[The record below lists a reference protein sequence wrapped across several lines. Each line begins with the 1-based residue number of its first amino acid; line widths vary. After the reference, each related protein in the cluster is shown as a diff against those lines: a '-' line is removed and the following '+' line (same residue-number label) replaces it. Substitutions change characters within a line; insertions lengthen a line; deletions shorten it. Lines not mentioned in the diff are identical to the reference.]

1 MLKSKRDESIK
12 RYLAR
17 VGKLEHNSKMYN
29 YRYYRVSYGESL
41 EIVIRFSDHFN
52 GEVKTKPDID
62 VIKTSIGFYTI
73 KTNSGMSATLTE
85 DTIIP
90 YLRSLLIVY
99 PEVSSSISSF
109 MNAAQYAEK
118 QMVSKTGE
126 IKKVEAELKRRS
138 EDFNLADSI
147 WDENKKLT
155 SDNKTLKSTVE
166 LQKKQYADLKSA
178 HTALKAKHQ
187 QLLTALQKLQ
197 AFKSAWDNVLKNT

>member
-12 RYLAR
+12 RYLAC
-17 VGKLEHNSKMYN
+17 VGKLEHRSKLYNS
-29 YRYYRVSYGESL
+29 RYYRISYGESL

-52 GEVKTKPDID
+52 GESKTKPNID

-85 DTIIP
+85 GTIIP

-138 EDFNLADSI
+138 EDFDLADSI

-155 SDNKTLKSTVE
+155 SENK
-166 LQKKQYADLKSA
+166 
-178 HTALKAKHQ
+178 
-187 QLLTALQKLQ
+187 
-197 AFKSAWDNVLKNT
+197 VLKNTVTLQKQQYSDLKSRFDKVVGQLNQITSSLKKK

>member
-17 VGKLEHNSKMYN
+17 VGKLEHKSKMYN
-29 YRYYRVSYGESL
+29 SRYYRVSYGESL
-41 EIVIRFSDHFN
+41 EIVIRFSDHSN
-52 GEVKTKPDID
+52 GESKTKPDID

-85 DTIIP
+85 GTIIP

-118 QMVSKTGE
+118 QMVGKIGE
-126 IKKVEAELKRRS
+126 VKKVEAELKRRS
-138 EDFNLADSI
+138 EDFDLADSI

-155 SDNKTLKSTVE
+155 SENK
-166 LQKKQYADLKSA
+166 
-178 HTALKAKHQ
+178 
-187 QLLTALQKLQ
+187 
-197 AFKSAWDNVLKNT
+197 VLKNTVTLQKQQYSVLKSKFDKVIGQLNQITSSLKK

>member
-29 YRYYRVSYGESL
+29 SRYYRISYGESL

-52 GEVKTKPDID
+52 GESKTKPDID

-118 QMVSKTGE
+118 QIVSKIGE
-126 IKKVEAELKRRS
+126 VKKVEAELKRRS
-138 EDFNLADSI
+138 EDFDLADSI

-166 LQKKQYADLKSA
+166 LQKKQYADFKSA

>member
-29 YRYYRVSYGESL
+29 SRYYRVSYGESL

-52 GEVKTKPDID
+52 GESKTKPDID

-85 DTIIP
+85 DAIIP

-118 QMVSKTGE
+118 QIISKTGQ

-138 EDFNLADSI
+138 EDFDLADSI

>member
-29 YRYYRVSYGESL
+29 SRYYRVSYGESL

-52 GEVKTKPDID
+52 GESKTKPDID

-85 DTIIP
+85 STIIP

-99 PEVSSSISSF
+99 PEVSSSVSSF

-118 QMVSKTGE
+118 QIISKTGK

-138 EDFNLADSI
+138 EDFDLADSI

>member
-1 MLKSKRDESIK
+1 MLDSKRDESIK

-29 YRYYRVSYGESL
+29 SRYYRVSYGESL

-52 GEVKTKPDID
+52 GESKTKPDID
-62 VIKTSIGFYTI
+62 VIKTSIGFYII

-85 DTIIP
+85 DAIIP

-118 QMVSKTGE
+118 QIISKTGE

-138 EDFNLADSI
+138 EDFDLADSI

-166 LQKKQYADLKSA
+166 LQKKQYANLKSA

>member
-29 YRYYRVSYGESL
+29 SRYYRVSYGESL

-52 GEVKTKPDID
+52 GESKPRPDID

-73 KTNSGMSATLTE
+73 KTNTGLSATLTE
-85 DTIIP
+85 GTIIS

-109 MNAAQYAEK
+109 MCAAQYAKK
-118 QMVSKTGE
+118 QIISKTGE
-126 IKKVEAELKRRS
+126 VEKVKAELKRRS
-138 EDFNLADSI
+138 EDFDLADSI
-147 WDENKKLT
+147 MDENKKLT
-155 SDNKTLKSTVE
+155 SENK
-166 LQKKQYADLKSA
+166 
-178 HTALKAKHQ
+178 
-187 QLLTALQKLQ
+187 
-197 AFKSAWDNVLKNT
+197 VLKNTVTLQKQQYSDLKSRFDKVTLQLNQIISSLKKK

>member
-17 VGKLEHNSKMYN
+17 VGKLEHNSKMDN
-29 YRYYRVSYGESL
+29 SRYYRVSYGESH

-52 GEVKTKPDID
+52 GESKTKPDID

-85 DTIIP
+85 GTIIS

-109 MNAAQYAEK
+109 MRAAQYAEK
-118 QMVSKTGE
+118 QIISKTGE
-126 IKKVEAELKRRS
+126 VEKVEAELKRRS
-138 EDFNLADSI
+138 EDFDLADSI
-147 WDENKKLT
+147 MDENKKLT
-155 SDNKTLKSTVE
+155 SENK
-166 LQKKQYADLKSA
+166 
-178 HTALKAKHQ
+178 
-187 QLLTALQKLQ
+187 
-197 AFKSAWDNVLKNT
+197 VLKNTVTLQKQQYSDLKSRFDKVTLQLNQIISSLKKK

>member
-17 VGKLEHNSKMYN
+17 VGKLEHRSKLYNS
-29 YRYYRVSYGESL
+29 RYYRVSYGESL

-52 GEVKTKPDID
+52 GEFKTKPDID

-85 DTIIP
+85 GTIIP

-109 MNAAQYAEK
+109 MKAAQYAEK
-118 QMVSKTGE
+118 QIISKTGE
-126 IKKVEAELKRRS
+126 VKKVEAELKRRS
-138 EDFNLADSI
+138 EYFDLADSI

-155 SDNKTLKSTVE
+155 SENK
-166 LQKKQYADLKSA
+166 
-178 HTALKAKHQ
+178 
-187 QLLTALQKLQ
+187 
-197 AFKSAWDNVLKNT
+197 VLKNTVTLQKQQYSVLKSKFDKVVGQLNQITSSLKK

>member
-29 YRYYRVSYGESL
+29 SKYYRVSYGESL

-52 GEVKTKPDID
+52 GESKTKPDID
-62 VIKTSIGFYTI
+62 VVKTSIGFYTI

-85 DTIIP
+85 GTIIP

-118 QMVSKTGE
+118 QIVSKIGE
-126 IKKVEAELKRRS
+126 VKKVEAELKRRS
-138 EDFNLADSI
+138 EDFDLADSI

-155 SDNKTLKSTVE
+155 SENKVLKNTVE
-166 LQKKQYADLKSA
+166 LQKKQYHDLKSRFDKVVGQLNQI
-178 HTALKAKHQ
+178 TSSLKK
-187 QLLTALQKLQ
+187 K
-197 AFKSAWDNVLKNT
+197 

>member
-29 YRYYRVSYGESL
+29 SRYYRVSYGESL

-52 GEVKTKPDID
+52 GESKTKPDID

-118 QMVSKTGE
+118 QMVSKIGE
-126 IKKVEAELKRRS
+126 IKKVEAEFKRRS
-138 EDFNLADSI
+138 EDFDLADSI
-147 WDENKKLT
+147 WEENKKLT